1 MITKIR
7 TFNPE
12 NIVAYIQGNVRY
24 KLYYSKWNF
33 LIRTHIREQIAVRI
47 RSMDF
52 QCFEEGQCKMC
63 GCTTTALQMANKPCD
78 KPCYPR
84 MLSKTEW
91 WLLKKKGE
99 IAVDNVYWQYIIGK
113 FKIWG
118 NEQLESIH

>member
-33 LIRTHIREQIAVRI
+33 LIRTHIREQIAARI

-63 GCTTTALQMANKPCD
+63 GCTTTALQMCD
-78 KPCYPR
+78 KACDGGCYPTMQTAYAWR
-84 MLSKTEW
+84 T
-91 WLLKKKGE
+91 LKSNEKISGH
-99 IAVDNVYWQYIIGK
+99 YITLKDGSFWKLHCGK

-118 NEQLESIH
+118 K